1 MCCVAVCRYQEANAR
16 NQALQEQQ
24 AQKNGELE
32 QLRERRDRLLADCRS
47 SALRMEAVRLHEQQ
61 AELDARREALEKE
74 LREQR
79 TPAEERDRLLTQLK
93 ADNQETALL
102 ERQIAEASQQLEQV
116 QDQLRNLEQE
126 SDEALQ
132 LGTSFFS
139 LLHFAISAIHLRL
152 PLPLPLPLP
161 DQIFFLARIHYSFL
175 VVYSL

>member
-1 MCCVAVCRYQEANAR
+1 MVRCLLLNGCMAVWAECRYQEANAR

-139 LLHFAISAIHLRL
+139 LLCSILLFLLFTCAFLFL
-152 PLPLPLPLP
+152 FLC
-161 DQIFFLARIHYSFL
+161 QIRYASF
-175 VVYSL
+175 

>member
-1 MCCVAVCRYQEANAR
+1 MSVAVWLYGCMAVWAVCRYQEANAR

-132 LGTSFFS
+132 LGTRFFS
-139 LLHFAISAIHLRL
+139 LLCSILLFLLFTCAFLFL
-152 PLPLPLPLP
+152 FLFLF
-161 DQIFFLARIHYSFL
+161 QIRSSF
-175 VVYSL
+175 